1 MAGTSE
7 SVCGPTS
14 THYYSAAQQ
23 FPKSIYVF
31 ACVINVLG
39 SVTATLGN
47 IMILLALR
55 KCQSLHSPSKALLCS
70 LALTDLFVG
79 VAVLPLFTVYYL
91 TIILEKPTYY
101 CAIAVSYGRISSY
114 VLAVSLAT
122 ITTIAIDRYL
132 AFRLLLRYREL
143 VTLRRVVCALVIEWI
158 LAAFWTGSW
167 FWSAKINVVTGAIF
181 LFIFCVT
188 TSLCYFNI
196 YRGLRRHFAQNRQQE
211 NVSEAGD
218 FNVFQYKRTVS
229 NMLWIYVLLLICYIP
244 TFFSQ
249 LAIVVLGLN
258 KSTRF
263 ALHLAVILIYFN
275 SWLNP
280 FLYCWR
286 IKELKENVLV
296 HLRSLNHSFLSN

>member
-1 MAGTSE
+1 
-7 SVCGPTS
+7 
-14 THYYSAAQQ
+14 
-23 FPKSIYVF
+23 
-31 ACVINVLG
+31 
-39 SVTATLGN
+39 
-47 IMILLALR
+47 MILLALR

-79 VAVLPLFTVYYL
+79 VAILPLFTVYYL
-91 TIILEKPTYY
+91 TIILEMPTYY

-143 VTLRRVVCALVIEWI
+143 VTLRRVVCVLVIEWI

-167 FWSAKINVVTGAIF
+167 FWSPKINVLIGANF
-181 LFIFCVT
+181 LFIFCLT
-188 TSLCYFNI
+188 RSLCYFNI
-196 YRGLRRHFAQNRQQE
+196 YRGLCRHFAQNHQQE

-218 FNVFQYKRTVS
+218 FNVFRYKRTVN

-275 SWLNP
+275 SCLNP

-296 HLRSLNHSFLSN
+296 HLRILNHSFLSN